1 MPASDSV
8 VAKGTGLQTAG
19 LNVACKIPGCCETQQ
34 VSIELFVGNSHTSI
48 RKPKLPTG
56 AYLYC
61 TYQRICILYIGWC
74 PARLRS
80 D

>member
-56 AYLYC
+56 AELHIPEDLYS
-61 TYQRICILYIGWC
+61 LH
-74 PARLRS
+74 RLVS
-80 D
+80 STSSQ